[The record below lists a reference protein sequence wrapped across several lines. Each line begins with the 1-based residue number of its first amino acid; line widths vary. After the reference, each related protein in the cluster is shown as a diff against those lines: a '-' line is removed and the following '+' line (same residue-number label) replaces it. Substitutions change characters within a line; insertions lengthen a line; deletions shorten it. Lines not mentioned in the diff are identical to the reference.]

1 MQKYFYLKIT
11 KTNNNTFISINNHK
25 GSLLT
30 YKSFKEKKTKD
41 IKSRLTLGLIHVL
54 KKLKNNKIKFINLNV
69 NNIKIEYIQHLF
81 LLLKT
86 FNVIIH
92 SVKYNLYVPHNG
104 CRKSRKSRKRNK
116 SRKKSKFIL

>member
-11 KTNNNTFISINNHK
+11 NNKNNTFISISNYR
-25 GSLLT
+25 GILLT

-41 IKSRLTLGLIHVL
+41 IKSRLTLGLIHIL
-54 KKLKNNKIKFINLNV
+54 KKLKNNKIKFINLNI
-69 NNIKIEYIQHLF
+69 NNINIECVQHLF

-86 FNVIIH
+86 FNVIIN
-92 SVKYNLYVPHNG
+92 SIKVDLNIPHNG

-116 SRKKSKFIL
+116 SRKKSKSIL